1 MKTHMNTHTQ
11 TQAQMQS
18 QASDQRV
25 LPHCPS
31 HVDTCPVGVM
41 ARMQFLSPA
50 SSVPLGCIAK
60 LGTAVSQ
67 PNEAVVMSPLTMV
80 LVAPVPAQGMS
91 TCAWGEEEKEKD
103 KKGEEKER

>member
-1 MKTHMNTHTQ
+1 
-11 TQAQMQS
+11 
-18 QASDQRV
+18 
-25 LPHCPS
+25 
-31 HVDTCPVGVM
+31 M

-50 SSVPLGCIAK
+50 NRVPLGCIAK

-91 TCAWGEEEKEKD
+91 TCAWGEEEKEKEKE
-103 KKGEEKER
+103 KKEEEKER